1 MIIKKQ
7 FVTLIEMMIVMFL
20 IALIAGAIAYNYRGS
35 LEEGKAFKTKMGIEQ
50 IERILDLRVAEDP
63 ELLDNIESNW
73 KEIVRK
79 DPLVKDPK
87 SLVKDGWGY
96 DYKVTV
102 QNHKIKV
109 ESEKYNE
116 YLKSK

>member
-20 IALIAGAIAYNYRGS
+20 IALITGAIAYNYRGS

-50 IERILDLRVAEDP
+50 IERILDLRVAGDP
-63 ELLDNIESNW
+63 ELLDNIESGW
-73 KEIVRK
+73 KDIVRN
-79 DPLVKDPK
+79 DPLVKDPN
-87 SLVKDGWGY
+87 SLMKDGWGE

-102 QNHKIKV
+102 QNNRIKV
-109 ESEKYNE
+109 ESDRYIQ
-116 YLKSK
+116 YQKSK